1 MKKLVQKYDIINVIR
16 SWVYKLLI
24 IACLCEILFFY
35 SPANLY
41 GCFTL
46 LYGWILIS
54 TFVFK
59 REYIQKYPLP
69 TIAVFSLGFC
79 YFFLPLIITLL
90 EEKPLTFNFQVP
102 YLTFS
107 NQILNVTV
115 IVLAFRASIKLYK
128 PNCLLNKIWN
138 KIGYMSILTE
148 KQIWVIGFLGL
159 IALISIVADQG
170 QGQEYQ
176 STGNMVEIIIR
187 SISVFSIA
195 PVCLYFKHLYGD
207 NTISKTKKFVIY
219 YIVILVIIGMA
230 TTRRTLIFN
239 SVFVIL
245 LIIIFLAIYN
255 NKKLFSRKN
264 VIISLVLTYLVVGP
278 LADISMAMI
287 LNRQSVYSSSASKT
301 LEDVWKLYNDK
312 EKLKTTYEYFMASMD
327 NGGDNKYGW
336 SEYYVNNIFL
346 DRFCNLRTID
356 GTLYNAQKAGFGCY
370 EGGKYYESFWINE
383 LPSFIANALGLKKDF
398 QGTATDHMVI
408 NNFKGNN
415 YTLFGFKVGG
425 DTGIGLW
432 MFGYPYYLIAFLT
445 YIIVF
450 YFLCSFVNFRGTLL
464 LIPLP
469 ILVSFHLYW
478 LFFLNANGIFTSM
491 NYTFTRNS
499 LNTILVYCIL
509 VFIIKKV
516 FKKNK

>member
-1 MKKLVQKYDIINVIR
+1 MNKLVQKYDIVNVIQ
-16 SWVYKLLI
+16 SWVIRLLI
-24 IACLCEILFFY
+24 IACLCEMLFFY

-41 GCFTL
+41 GCLTL

-54 TFVFK
+54 TLVFK
-59 REYIQKYPLP
+59 RKYIQKYPLP

-79 YFFLPLIITLL
+79 YYFLPIIITLL
-90 EEKPLTFNFQVP
+90 EGKPLTFNFQVP

-107 NQILNVTV
+107 NQILNVTI
-115 IVLAFRASIKLYK
+115 IVLAFRVSIKLYK
-128 PNCLLNKIWN
+128 PNCLINKIWN
-138 KIGYMSILTE
+138 KIGYMSVLTE

-159 IALISIVADQG
+159 AALISIVAG
-170 QGQEYQ
+170 QGQEQEYQ
-176 STGNMVEIIIR
+176 NTGNMLEIIIR
-187 SISVFSIA
+187 SVSVFSIA

-207 NTISKTKKFVIY
+207 NTTTKTKKYVKY
-219 YIVILVIIGMA
+219 YIIILVVIGMA
-230 TTRRTLIFN
+230 TTRRVLIFN
-239 SVFVIL
+239 SVFTIL
-245 LIIIFLAIYN
+245 LITIFLAIYN
-255 NKKLFSRKN
+255 NKKFFSRKN
-264 VIISLVLTYLVVGP
+264 IIISLVLTYLVVGP
-278 LADISMAMI
+278 LADMSMAMI

-312 EKLKTTYEYFMASMD
+312 EKLRTTYEYFMATLD
-327 NGGDNKYGW
+327 NGGDNEYGW

-370 EGGKYYESFWINE
+370 EGGKYYENFWINE
-383 LPSFIANALGLKKDF
+383 LPSFITKALGLKKDF
-398 QGTATDHMVI
+398 QGSATDHMVV
-408 NNFKGNN
+408 NNFSGNR

-432 MFGYPYYLIAFLT
+432 MFGYSYYWIAFLT

-450 YFLCSFVNFRGTLL
+450 YFLCSFVNFKGSLL

-469 ILVSFHLYW
+469 ILMSFRLYW

-491 NYTFTRNS
+491 NYTFTRNN
-499 LNTILVYCIL
+499 LNTILIYCIL
-509 VFIIKKV
+509 IFIIKRIFIKR
-516 FKKNK
+516 